1 MKSRTILNVGLFIS
15 ITFAIASTVGFLLS
29 FVVKDE
35 QVFVPIGKSY
45 YRNGLEEDTEA
56 RKESFYFGSNV
67 EKVSSSNIFDAAMRN
82 ITVADNKVGE
92 TTGDGAVPEAS
103 ADDIYF
109 YFENPEKC
117 PLMSSLLLSGT
128 IVAKEFDQSIAILRE
143 GSSREEGAIIAR
155 VGSEV
160 TPGVKLALVWRNF
173 VVLTTSSGVKCI
185 GEGVGGD
192 AKQSVPDQRFAQTG
206 EPPVAGNDGIEV
218 RKVGENQYVI
228 RRQDL
233 QKVTGNLNSLARQ
246 ARIVPSKKDNGFK
259 VFSITKDSL
268 YSKIGIQN
276 GDVIKSINGIELSS
290 PDKALEAYSRLQSA
304 SKLSL
309 DIVRRGQ
316 NETMEYTIE

>member
-1 MKSRTILNVGLFIS
+1 
-15 ITFAIASTVGFLLS
+15 
-29 FVVKDE
+29 
-35 QVFVPIGKSY
+35 
-45 YRNGLEEDTEA
+45 
-56 RKESFYFGSNV
+56 
-67 EKVSSSNIFDAAMRN
+67 
-82 ITVADNKVGE
+82 VGE

-117 PLMSSLLLSGT
+117 PLMPSLLLSGT

-155 VGSEV
+155 VGSEI

-192 AKQSVPDQRFAQTG
+192 AKQSVSEPRFSETG
-206 EPPVAGNDGIEV
+206 EPPVAGGDDGIEV
-218 RKVGENQYVI
+218 RKISENQYVI

>member
-1 MKSRTILNVGLFIS
+1 MKSRTILNAGLFIS
-15 ITFAIASTVGFLLS
+15 ITFAIASAVGFILS

-45 YRNGLEEDTEA
+45 YKSGDDETETK
-56 RKESFYFGSNV
+56 KESFYFGSNV

-82 ITVADNKVGE
+82 ITVTENKVGE
-92 TTGDGAVPEAS
+92 TMGEGTVPEAS
-103 ADDIYF
+103 IDDIYF

-117 PLMSSLLLSGT
+117 PLMPSLLLSGT

-143 GSSREEGAIIAR
+143 GSSREEGAIIVR
-155 VGSEV
+155 VGSEI

-192 AKQSVPDQRFAQTG
+192 AKQSVPEERFAQTG
-206 EPPVAGNDGIEV
+206 EPPVAGGDDGIEV
-218 RKVGENQYVI
+218 RKISENQYVI

>member
-1 MKSRTILNVGLFIS
+1 MKSRTVLNAGFFIS

-29 FVVKDE
+29 FIVKDE
-35 QVFVPIGKSY
+35 QVFVPVGKSY
-45 YRNGLEEDTEA
+45 YKNTVDDGSEG

-67 EKVSSSNIFDAAMRN
+67 EKVSQSNIFDVGMRN
-82 ITVADNKVGE
+82 ITVSENKVGE
-92 TTGDGAVPEAS
+92 TTSEGGIPDAS
-103 ADDIYF
+103 MDDIYY
-109 YFENPEKC
+109 YFENPDKC
-117 PLMSSLLLSGT
+117 PALSSLVLSGT
-128 IVAKEFDQSIAILRE
+128 IVANEMDQSIAILKE
-143 GSSREEGAIIAR
+143 AKSRDEGAIIAR
-155 VGSEV
+155 VGSDV
-160 TPGVKLALVWRNF
+160 VDGVKLALVWRNF
-173 VVLTTSSGVKCI
+173 VVLRTSSGVRCI
-185 GEGVGGD
+185 GDGVGD
-192 AKQSVPDQRFAQTG
+192 EKAVSSEPMVTQTG
-206 EPPVAGNDGIEV
+206 APPTSDDGIEV

-233 QKVTGNLNSLARQ
+233 MKVTGNLNSLARQ

-304 SKLSL
+304 STLSL
-309 DIVRRGQ
+309 DIIRRGQ

>member
-1 MKSRTILNVGLFIS
+1 MKSRTILNAGLFIS

-45 YRNGLEEDTEA
+45 YKNGVEEDTET

-67 EKVSSSNIFDAAMRN
+67 EKISSSNIFDVSMRN
-82 ITVADNKVGE
+82 ITVTDNKVGE
-92 TTGDGAVPEAS
+92 TTEDGAVPDANR
-103 ADDIYF
+103 DDIYF
-109 YFENPEKC
+109 YFENPDKC
-117 PLMSSLLLSGT
+117 PLMPSLLLSGT

-185 GEGVGGD
+185 GEGVGD
-192 AKQSVPDQRFAQTG
+192 AKQGSPEPRFAETG
-206 EPPVAGNDGIEV
+206 EPPMAGGEDGIEV
-218 RKVGENQYVI
+218 RKISENQYVI